1 MVCAAVDHGGK
12 EQNKIVWI
20 MKGRGSKRK
29 EKTGNEQDEQQI
41 QKGWRK

>member
-20 MKGRGSKRK
+20 MEGK
-29 EKTGNEQDEQQI
+29 EDKKEG
-41 QKGWRK
+41 